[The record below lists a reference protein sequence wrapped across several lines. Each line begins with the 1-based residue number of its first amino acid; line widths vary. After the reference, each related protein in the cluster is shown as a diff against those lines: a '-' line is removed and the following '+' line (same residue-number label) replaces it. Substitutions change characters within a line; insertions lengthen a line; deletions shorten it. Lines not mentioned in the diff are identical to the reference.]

1 MALPIPPIKPVSLA
15 PIPGSD
21 PGQTPTSGGQTP
33 LGDPFGQALSGALE
47 KLDAGQ
53 QSASRASLDLATG
66 KATDVSAVVT
76 QVEKASLE
84 LQLATQVRNKLV
96 DAYSELMRMQI

>member
-1 MALPIPPIKPVSLA
+1 MPLPIPPITPLALA
-15 PIPGSD
+15 PTPGSD
-21 PGQTPTSGGQTP
+21 PGQTPGSG
-33 LGDPFGQALSGALE
+33 DAFGHALAGALD

-53 QSASRASLDLATG
+53 QTAAQASQDLATG
-66 KATDVSAVVT
+66 KATDISGVVN

>member
-1 MALPIPPIKPVSLA
+1 MAILPIKPVTA
-15 PIPGSD
+15 PALGGIAPGG
-21 PGQTPTSGGQTP
+21 PSGGDAFGNA
-33 LGDPFGQALSGALE
+33 LGSALD

-53 QSASRASLDLATG
+53 QTAAQASQDLATG
-66 KATDVSAVVT
+66 KATDISGVVN

>member
-1 MALPIPPIKPVSLA
+1 MPLPIPPITPLGLA
-15 PIPGSD
+15 PTPGSD
-21 PGQTPTSGGQTP
+21 PGQTPGSG
-33 LGDPFGQALSGALE
+33 DAFGHALAGALD

-53 QSASRASLDLATG
+53 QTGAQASQDLATG
-66 KATDVSAVVT
+66 KATDISGVVN